1 MVKQK
6 GPKGQPKTPDT
17 KKRVNKF
24 VKDKWITQK
33 QYDNLSWNHLLQ
45 IGTFNQKNQHYPKAA
60 VKGKTNADYP
70 NKKGKRNQMYKKYN
84 NNKKDNDDAKALPKG
99 YHKMPDGS
107 IMKDSDMKK
116 NKNKNKK

>member
-1 MVKQK
+1 M
-6 GPKGQPKTPDT
+6 PKGQPKDPET
-17 KKRVNKF
+17 KKRVDRF

-33 QYDNLSWNHLLQ
+33 QYDGLSWNHLLQ
-45 IGTFNQKNQHYPKAA
+45 IGTFNQKKQHHPKAS

-70 NKKGKRNQMYKKYN
+70 HKKGKRNQMYKKYN
-84 NNKKDNDDAKALPKG
+84 NNKDDDKIPKG

-116 NKNKNKK
+116 NKNKK